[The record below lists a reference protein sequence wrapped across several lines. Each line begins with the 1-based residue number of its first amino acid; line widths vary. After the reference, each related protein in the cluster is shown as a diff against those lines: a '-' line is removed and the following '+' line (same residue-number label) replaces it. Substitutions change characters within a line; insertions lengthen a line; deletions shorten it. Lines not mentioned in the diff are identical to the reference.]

1 MVSNSKSSQLTK
13 SNKARINTLA
23 KTGKLNRNTLLL
35 ISNQLKTLEK
45 NKYDALRK
53 YSQGYDY
60 FYKHY
65 GQVMRALETY
75 VWNQV
80 IGPSGFIHTEDLPK
94 GIPYGANGFREG
106 VVWKKLSR
114 TFTKFPIPNK
124 VKDDAIL
131 GKFPNSS
138 NGLVLQEMLLR
149 SHRMK
154 LNNDYDKMEGF
165 VDALLDEIEAEIKV
179 KMQVLRG
186 NNS

>member
-1 MVSNSKSSQLTK
+1 MASNSKSSQLTLTKNNQKRINALAK
-13 SNKARINTLA
+13 SNKLNPNTLSVIA
-23 KTGKLNRNTLLL
+23 
-35 ISNQLKTLEK
+35 NQLRLLEK

-60 FYKHY
+60 FYQHY
-65 GQVMRALETY
+65 GQVMRALERH

-80 IGPSGFIHTEDLPK
+80 VGPGGFIYAKDLPN

-114 TFTKFPIPNK
+114 TFAKFPIPNK

-138 NGLVLQEMLLR
+138 NGLVLQEMLLH
-149 SHRMK
+149 SHRMR

-165 VDALLDEIEAEIKV
+165 VDALLDEIEAEIKARR
-179 KMQVLRG
+179 KSR
-186 NNS
+186 NS

>member
-45 NKYDALRK
+45 NKYDSLRK

-65 GQVMRALETY
+65 GQVMKALETY

-80 IGPSGFIHTEDLPK
+80 IGPGGFIHTKDLPK

-106 VVWKKLSR
+106 VVWKNLSGK
-114 TFTKFPIPNK
+114 FTKFPIPNK

-131 GKFPNSS
+131 GKSNISNA
-138 NGLVLQEMLLR
+138 NGLILQEMLLR

-165 VDALLDEIEAEIKV
+165 VDALLDEIEAEIKAR
-179 KMQVLRG
+179 K
-186 NNS
+186 